1 MRASLVVLVAAFV
14 VAVGAPG
21 AARATIV
28 VQKGIAGARLGMTK
42 ARVLAKLGRPPKR
55 KSGTNDFGRWTAFV
69 YPRVTVTFQS
79 GARVTSL
86 RTTAFRE
93 RTSRGVG
100 RGATEAQVRARVAG
114 VHCRTEFGFRHCF
127 LGRFLP
133 GRVVTDFHIRRGRVR
148 LVVIGYVL
156 D

>member
-1 MRASLVVLVAAFV
+1 M
-14 VAVGAPG
+14 
-21 AARATIV
+21 
-28 VQKGIAGARLGMTK
+28 QLGMTK
-42 ARVLAKLGRPPKR
+42 ARVQAKLGRPPKR
-55 KSGTNDFGRWTAFV
+55 RSGTNDFGRWTAFV

-93 RTSRGVG
+93 RTARGAG
-100 RGATEAQVRARVAG
+100 RGSTEAQVRSRVPG
-114 VHCRTEFGFRHCF
+114 VRCRTEFGFRHCF

-133 GRVVTDFHIRRGRVR
+133 GRVVTDFHIRRGRVS